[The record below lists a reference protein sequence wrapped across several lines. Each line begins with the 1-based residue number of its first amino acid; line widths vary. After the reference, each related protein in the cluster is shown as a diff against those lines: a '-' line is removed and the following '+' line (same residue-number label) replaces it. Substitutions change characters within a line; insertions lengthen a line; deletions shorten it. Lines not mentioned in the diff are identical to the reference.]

1 MGQSVDSPTSRGG
14 GYVHSVPRPRRM
26 SEVPS
31 GLWPAPACSPLVLL
45 FRHRRRLCLLD
56 LSLTFFEAGAPGA
69 PAGAADS
76 INSAQ
81 FPTGTQSKPHAPRR
95 GPIPLAPRR
104 RVPMPPNPG
113 LAPPW
118 APPPGL
124 SGPHPTAG
132 PRPQPPGPK
141 GRPRPLVRIKDPRP
155 TKCSPGGGAKRPSS
169 VRTSGALTV
178 VSLAHKPRSY
188 HAVLLS
194 LAFPLTFPCG
204 GPLARHPARPLEGR
218 ARRRGA

>member
-141 GRPRPLVRIKDPRP
+141 GRPRPAPSYASRTRDRQNAAPEAA
-155 TKCSPGGGAKRPSS
+155 PG
-169 VRTSGALTV
+169 
-178 VSLAHKPRSY
+178 
-188 HAVLLS
+188 VLLQSGPVGSSRSSPSHTS
-194 LAFPLTFPCG
+194 LGLITRCFSALPSHSPSHVG
-204 GPLARHPARPLEGR
+204 VP
-218 ARRRGA
+218 